1 MAMARARSTARSRSA
16 ESVAARPPSPTALA
30 ERLDDPDEPLY
41 TMAVA
46 CELLATDAQTV
57 RRLDELRLR
66 RPVRS
71 GGNQRRY
78 SRNDLYVLAAA
89 LELLRRGTPRA
100 AVAQLLAPD
109 DSLDVLR
116 RELEDHVRS
125 ERPVRGRR

>member
-1 MAMARARSTARSRSA
+1 VAMARSRSA
-16 ESVAARPPSPTALA
+16 DVVSGRSSPTAIA

-57 RRLDELRLR
+57 RRLDALRLR
-66 RPVRS
+66 QPSRS

-78 SRNDLYVLAAA
+78 SRNDLFVLGAA
-89 LELLRRGTPRA
+89 LVLLERGMPRA

-109 DSLDVLR
+109 DALDLLR
-116 RELEDHVRS
+116 RELDAHLRPRPEPERS
-125 ERPVRGRR
+125 RR